1 MTRHLTPQYLMLVL
15 LLLFTEEVM
24 AQTDYIYSTFDPAFE
39 TQLSLSRIP
48 ASSVNSL
55 DTSLETTPSPYES
68 GQFWLESA
76 NFSQPAP
83 WHSTL
88 FIQQDGKVLSLYVRN
103 HANVTPQATWVNEE
117 LVHVRLWWG
126 RAVGSELL
134 IDVTRND
141 FLYRRMVYWTPV
153 LATTGTLSTDIPNFS
168 LRLAHI
174 QGSAPLGEYSSIQV
188 ERIINADVDLEEA
201 TITFATPMFS
211 ECMMT
216 LTYEQTA
223 ALYQS
228 FEQLLTERSDN
239 APPRPRE
246 SVCRNCTIYDLSWQ
260 HEGEQGSFVFSEEQP
275 YRYPALDTLV
285 PLLEELNDDL
295 EQAVCSP

>member
-1 MTRHLTPQYLMLVL
+1 
-15 LLLFTEEVM
+15 
-24 AQTDYIYSTFDPAFE
+24 
-39 TQLSLSRIP
+39 
-48 ASSVNSL
+48 
-55 DTSLETTPSPYES
+55 
-68 GQFWLESA
+68 
-76 NFSQPAP
+76 P

-88 FIQQDGKVLSLYVRN
+88 FIQQGDKVLSLYVHN
-103 HANVTPQATWVNEE
+103 HANVAPQATWVNDE
-117 LVHVRLWWG
+117 LLHVRLWWG

-153 LATTGTLSTDIPNFS
+153 LATIGELSLPNFS

-174 QGSAPLGEYSSIQV
+174 QGSAPLGGYSSIQV
-188 ERIINADVDLEEA
+188 ERILNDDVDLEQA
-201 TITFATPMFS
+201 TITFTSPMFS
-211 ECMMT
+211 ECMLT
-216 LTYEQTA
+216 LAPEQTA

-228 FEQLLTERSDN
+228 FEQFLTERSEN

-295 EQAVCSP
+295 EQAECGP